1 MSFVGPTG
9 SGKSFLLSS
18 LMAPDERKANG
29 PTVSTPGQHVPESGN
44 VFVFDSNPIGEHRDW
59 AGPFELRWVVLW
71 CFSCTFE
78 VLFFFIEYHL
88 TIFAR

>member
-1 MSFVGPTG
+1 VGPTG

-44 VFVFDSNPIGEHRDW
+44 VFVFDSNPIGEHRDC
-59 AGPFELRWVVLW
+59 AGLFEL
-71 CFSCTFE
+71 S
-78 VLFFFIEYHL
+78 
-88 TIFAR
+88 